1 MADIHIG
8 KINQS
13 ETNKGKAQLIYHI
26 PVDTPKAGIVPTPQ
40 SSLTGL
46 EQTEI
51 DALAAGTLV
60 EITKDIVVEKS
71 QTQTE
76 KLPLRLKLTGKMS
89 KLITTAAITS
99 SINFT
104 ESASMSKVKKNY
116 LGLESREQSN
126 AT

>member
-8 KINQS
+8 KISQS
-13 ETNKGKAQLIYHI
+13 ETGRGKAQLVYHI

-71 QTQTE
+71 QTQAE
-76 KLPLRLKLTGKMS
+76 V
-89 KLITTAAITS
+89 AAAVRADWQNVKADYNS
-99 SINFT
+99 CYNFEHKFYGVT
-104 ESASMSKVKKNY
+104 LSASI
-116 LGLESREQSN
+116 
-126 AT
+126 

>member
-8 KINQS
+8 KISQS
-13 ETNKGKAQLIYHI
+13 ETGRGKAQLVYHI
-26 PVDTPKAGIVPTPQ
+26 PVDTPKAGIVLTPQ

-71 QTQTE
+71 QTQAE
-76 KLPLRLKLTGKMS
+76 V
-89 KLITTAAITS
+89 AAAVRADWQNVKADYNS
-99 SINFT
+99 RYNFEHKFYGVT
-104 ESASMSKVKKNY
+104 LSAS
-116 LGLESREQSN
+116 
-126 AT
+126 T

>member
-8 KINQS
+8 KISQS
-13 ETNKGKAQLIYHI
+13 ETSRGKAQLVYHI
-26 PVDTPKAGIVPTPQ
+26 PVETPKAGIVPTSQ

-51 DALAAGTLV
+51 DALAAGALV

-76 KLPLRLKLTGKMS
+76 VA
-89 KLITTAAITS
+89 AAIKADWQKTEADYNS
-99 SINFT
+99 RYNFEHKFYGVT
-104 ESASMSKVKKNY
+104 LSAS
-116 LGLESREQSN
+116 
-126 AT
+126 T